1 MPRPISGRRRLSDER
16 RNNGRPAPYRRGGR
30 QRRQVS
36 RFVIDESVNDDDD
49 TGKYH
54 FKDSRVGSPAGHG
67 PETIKC
73 FEKSILFYK

>member
-1 MPRPISGRRRLSDER
+1 MPRPISGRSRLSDER

-54 FKDSRVGSPAGHG
+54 FKGRLLSWSWSRNH
-67 PETIKC
+67 KM
-73 FEKSILFYK
+73 F

>member
-1 MPRPISGRRRLSDER
+1 MPRPISERRRLSDER

-54 FKDSRVGSPAGHG
+54 FKGLIPSWSWSRNHKMV
-67 PETIKC
+67 
-73 FEKSILFYK
+73 

>member
-1 MPRPISGRRRLSDER
+1 MPRPISGRSRLSDER

-49 TGKYH
+49 TGKYP
-54 FKDSRVGSPAGHG
+54 FKGRIPSWSW
-67 PETIKC
+67 
-73 FEKSILFYK
+73 S

>member
-54 FKDSRVGSPAGHG
+54 
-67 PETIKC
+67 
-73 FEKSILFYK
+73 